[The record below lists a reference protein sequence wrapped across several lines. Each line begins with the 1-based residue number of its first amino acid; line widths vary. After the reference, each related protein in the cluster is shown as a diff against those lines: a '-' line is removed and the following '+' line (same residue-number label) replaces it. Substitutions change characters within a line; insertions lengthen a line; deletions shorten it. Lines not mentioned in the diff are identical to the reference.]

1 MALSSRGF
9 QLAWIAPLGISS
21 PTSRPVAE
29 ILTEASDRARSDD
42 SDDSDDRSRGA
53 FQKCVRC
60 HLKGVPRGPQV
71 PGFFRFFL
79 SSKVIESHTE
89 AAADP
94 SGPRKQHCQRSTE
107 WHGVARSGTESLRSV
122 SCCQLRS
129 ERRRGCLESG
139 RWKCRLTLRVAT
151 GRSVSGWDRW
161 E

>member
-1 MALSSRGF
+1 MF
-9 QLAWIAPLGISS
+9 
-21 PTSRPVAE
+21 VA
-29 ILTEASDRARSDD
+29 T
-42 SDDSDDRSRGA
+42 
-53 FQKCVRC
+53 F
-60 HLKGVPRGPQV
+60 GVPRGPQV

-79 SSKVIESHTE
+79 YQKSSKVIESHTE

-161 E
+161 EWLVYYQILSDTIRYYQILVISSYPLTMCVCLSRFEDF

>member
-1 MALSSRGF
+1 M
-9 QLAWIAPLGISS
+9 
-21 PTSRPVAE
+21 TAE
-29 ILTEASDRARSDD
+29 PRSLPEVCSLPPSAS
-42 SDDSDDRSRGA
+42 
-53 FQKCVRC
+53 QE
-60 HLKGVPRGPQV
+60 VPKSQV
-71 PGFFRFFL
+71 FSGFFCIKSHQK

-161 E
+161 EWLVELEHANTIRYYQILSDTSYI